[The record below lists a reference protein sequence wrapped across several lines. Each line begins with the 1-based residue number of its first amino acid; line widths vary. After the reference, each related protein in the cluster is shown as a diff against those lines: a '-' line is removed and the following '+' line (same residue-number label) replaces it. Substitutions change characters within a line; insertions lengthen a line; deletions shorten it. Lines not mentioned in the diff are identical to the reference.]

1 MTDQFIQQIQADMER
16 RRRALEDD
24 LRMNVAVE
32 DKVVSERLAN
42 IKVEGLKGHLQQAKM
57 KRQVFA
63 SQLFTDQQSHA
74 VLTRA
79 DVHRKY
85 HNS

>member
-1 MTDQFIQQIQADMER
+1 MMTDQFIQQIQADMER

-42 IKVEGLKGHLQQAKM
+42 IKVEVA
-57 KRQVFA
+57 
-63 SQLFTDQQSHA
+63 
-74 VLTRA
+74 
-79 DVHRKY
+79 
-85 HNS
+85 

>member
-42 IKVEGLKGHLQQAKM
+42 IKGLKGHLQQAKM

-63 SQLFTDQQSHA
+63 SQLVTDQQSHA